1 MRPFLFITLLLGGLS
16 LAAAQTP
23 STESEIR
30 AGLQASSD
38 AWNRGDLKGHLA
50 IYAEDVTSIGAA
62 GPRHGVARIEEDFAK
77 KYFKD
82 GRPKQTLGFSEI
94 TVRPL
99 GPDAALAIGRW
110 TLSGG
115 GEPEQT
121 GWFSLVWLRTAQGWK
136 VIHDH
141 SS

>member
-1 MRPFLFITLLLGGLS
+1 MRSLLLVPLLLGSLS
-16 LAAAQTP
+16 LAAAETSSGEP
-23 STESEIR
+23 EIR
-30 AGLQASSD
+30 AALQASSD

-62 GPRHGVARIEEDFAK
+62 GPRHGVARIEESFSK

-94 TVRPL
+94 TLRPL
-99 GPDAALAIGRW
+99 GKDATLAIGRW

-121 GWFSLVWLRTAQGWK
+121 GWFSLVWQRTAQGWK
-136 VIHDH
+136 VVHDH